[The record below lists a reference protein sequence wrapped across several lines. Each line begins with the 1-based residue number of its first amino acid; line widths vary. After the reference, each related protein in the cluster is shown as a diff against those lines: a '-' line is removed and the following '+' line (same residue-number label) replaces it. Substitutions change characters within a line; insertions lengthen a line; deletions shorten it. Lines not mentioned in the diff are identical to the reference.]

1 MKIVQNAA
9 LVHLKMQNKKLKIFI
24 IAGEVSGDVLGARI
38 MNEMADAEFV
48 GIGGENMAAA
58 GLSSLFPMSDL
69 SVMGVIEVL
78 AHAKTLTRRIR
89 QTVDAIIDARPDI
102 VLTIDSPGFARSV
115 IKQMRKSDAGR
126 DLIRRG
132 LRFYHVVAPQVWA
145 WRAGRAKK
153 YAKTFDKLYAF
164 FDFEVPYFTK
174 YGLSTV
180 AVGHPIAD
188 GLLGKYKH
196 ASKQKNAK
204 DENEKTEPE
213 KIITLVPGSRMS
225 EVKRLMPI
233 FCDVAHQLAANG
245 YAGYKFVI
253 PTVETTVDYVRAQTQ
268 KWSVQTTLVPS
279 AARYDVYSKTYIAI
293 VASGTVSAE
302 LAMLHIP
309 TIVMYK
315 MNPITTWLVRQVIKI
330 RWVSLVNILL
340 NRGVYPE
347 FLGLDANTENILNAV
362 QQLTIP
368 SVRQKMINELTQ
380 ADNLWRRP
388 DGAPAAIIADG
399 VRHGALCTKNKNKAK

>member
-1 MKIVQNAA
+1 MKIVQNAV
-9 LVHLKMQNKKLKIFI
+9 LVRLKMQNKKLKIFI

-38 MNEMADAEFV
+38 MNEMTDAEFIGV
-48 GIGGENMAAA
+48 GGENMSAA

-78 AHAKTLTRRIR
+78 AHGKTLTRRIR
-89 QTVDAIIDARPDI
+89 QTTNAIIDARPDI

-115 IKQMRKSDAGR
+115 IKQLRKSDAGR
-126 DLIRRG
+126 DLIRNG
-132 LRFYHVVAPQVWA
+132 LRFHHVVAPQVWA

-174 YGLSTV
+174 YGLATV

-188 GLLGKYKH
+188 GLVGKYTHQH
-196 ASKQKNAK
+196 AKRKKSQDDA
-204 DENEKTEPE
+204 ESE

-233 FCDVAHQLAANG
+233 FRDVAHQLVANG
-245 YAGYKFVI
+245 YKGYKFVI

-279 AARYDVYSKTYIAI
+279 SARYDVYSKTYIAI

-340 NRGVYPE
+340 NRGIYPE
-347 FLGLDANTENILNAV
+347 FLGPDANAENILNAV

-368 SVRQKMINELTQ
+368 SVRQKMTNELAR

-399 VRHGALCTKNKNKAK
+399 IRQGVLCAGK